1 MVTLQEARKVIG
13 AAEKKAI
20 EIGQPMNIAV
30 VDEGGNLI
38 QPGSFLPAAERYNL
52 MPTIDRWVVST
63 VFARYHALVAERGG
77 GPLTCAL
84 NLSGTSLNAED
95 FLEFIR
101 EQVAKHELPPHS
113 ICFEVTETSVVAN
126 LDHAQR
132 FIAGFK
138 HNMWLIALQGLTP
151 IPYKIVT
158 ISAGIAGVNFWWFTA
173 FSAVTRSVRFV
184 GEAILFYFF
193 GDTAKHYL
201 EKYLTPVLIAFFT
214 LIVAGFVALHYL
226 FK

>member
-1 MVTLQEARKVIG
+1 MPSA
-13 AAEKKAI
+13 AAESRPGLVRRLYNWILSNASGPRAWALMAVIAFAESSFFPFPPDILLAPMLLADRRRALLLGAWCSLWSVLGGMLGYAI
-20 EIGQPMNIAV
+20 GHLLQPVAWW
-30 VDEGGNLI
+30 LI
-38 QPGSFLPAAERYNL
+38 NF
-52 MPTIDRWVVST
+52 
-63 VFARYHALVAERGG
+63 YHMQA
-77 GPLTCAL
+77 
-84 NLSGTSLNAED
+84 D
-95 FLEFIR
+95 
-101 EQVAKHELPPHS
+101 
-113 ICFEVTETSVVAN
+113 
-126 LDHAQR
+126 AQR

-138 HNMWLIALQGLTP
+138 NNMWLIALQGLTP

-214 LIVAGFVALHYL
+214 LIVLGFVALHYL